1 MNSTDMDRDKTAEA
15 GQHAVPKKTA
25 KRVGIFGGAFDPPHL
40 GHIRLAA
47 LCCERLGLEEILIA
61 PTFHSPH
68 KPTPL
73 TDYEHRLEMCRR
85 AFVGKIYTVTD
96 IERQLGGEGY
106 TITMLRKIKE
116 EYPGGTKFFLI
127 IGGDMLF
134 SFEKWYR
141 YESILKECTVTAA
154 AREEDSYSDML
165 EYAAELGHVKVLNLP
180 VTEISSTELREKLG
194 KGEST
199 EGMLSES
206 VENYIKENNI
216 YHGEKA

>member
-1 MNSTDMDRDKTAEA
+1 M
-15 GQHAVPKKTA
+15 

-40 GHIRLAA
+40 GHERLAA
-47 LCCERLGLEEILIA
+47 LCCERLGLEELLIA

-73 TDYEHRLEMCRR
+73 TEYEHRLGMCRA
-85 AFVGKIYTVTD
+85 AFTKKIYTVSD

-106 TITMLRKIKE
+106 TINMLRMLKE
-116 EYPGGTKFFLI
+116 QYPKGTKFFLI

-134 SFEKWYR
+134 AFEKWYR

-165 EYAAELGHVKVLNLP
+165 EYAAELGRVKVLNLP
-180 VTEISSTELREKLG
+180 VTEVSSTEVRERLRNG
-194 KGEST
+194 
-199 EGMLSES
+199 ES
-206 VENYIKENNI
+206 VEEMVSEGVRRYIEENAL
-216 YHGEKA
+216 YGE